1 MIKDY
6 RIHGVTGPNKEFY
19 ATLSGQG
26 IGNHYFHEIVENEGV
41 IQHRFFSGGNEFI
54 VGSEGL
60 SHTGNGGSFCPYMF
74 GVDEPIEDLVKADVI
89 NRLVLFGA
97 RHDDSP
103 TITFADNTFGKETF
117 KEIFLRGHAVFNYY
131 FFVHFSRK
139 KSLKKQQEKIL
150 QVLGKK
156 LKRLPLSLDDDDSR
170 IPEELHSKWSE
181 LGSVFLLL
189 KIINRSHLEFYRK
202 FDELYSMSRS
212 FGEEEQNT
220 LDKLAQRLGI
230 DPYSQER
237 IKIDVMFRNNENR
250 DVVAEYRSVLV
261 EIWKRNEV
269 LFDDSARIS
278 RLRTLALR
286 KGIPANLLDSLDE
299 KLIGDKEVLRT
310 EEPEYRVEA
319 RGVLETIFL
328 RTRQVGVHLEKED
341 LIRLLKTKLTALDKR
356 DSAFDRILIEVG
368 KECDEISTEAGDL
381 SIIEEFGN
389 IVTYFDRFDAVY
401 HMVNGLAF
409 HEEEKLPEDRLR
421 SLLTNKKVFD
431 GIQENLFYDL
441 FIVPIMENPYLPI
454 FGKRKVETLSNGL
467 DNIVTG
473 DLSLQDLVIS
483 IENLV
488 REEKEYRIV
497 KAAMD
502 RWLKKFGR
510 SLRGV
515 DEEQTFIKDVK
526 KMLTSRDLVRAGA
539 PDAFFR
545 KALDDL
551 KMERMYVSTVLPR
564 AIKGKDARI
573 REEFIRTSGLE
584 MMRVEELEREFQL
597 QYRIENGVLEQ
608 IRNKEF

>member
-1 MIKDY
+1 
-6 RIHGVTGPNKEFY
+6 
-19 ATLSGQG
+19 
-26 IGNHYFHEIVENEGV
+26 
-41 IQHRFFSGGNEFI
+41 
-54 VGSEGL
+54 
-60 SHTGNGGSFCPYMF
+60 
-74 GVDEPIEDLVKADVI
+74 
-89 NRLVLFGA
+89 
-97 RHDDSP
+97 
-103 TITFADNTFGKETF
+103 
-117 KEIFLRGHAVFNYY
+117 
-131 FFVHFSRK
+131 
-139 KSLKKQQEKIL
+139 
-150 QVLGKK
+150 
-156 LKRLPLSLDDDDSR
+156 
-170 IPEELHSKWSE
+170 
-181 LGSVFLLL
+181 
-189 KIINRSHLEFYRK
+189 
-202 FDELYSMSRS
+202 
-212 FGEEEQNT
+212 
-220 LDKLAQRLGI
+220 
-230 DPYSQER
+230 
-237 IKIDVMFRNNENR
+237 MFRNNENR

-310 EEPEYRVEA
+310 EEPEYLVEA

-515 DEEQTFIKDVK
+515 NEEQTFIKDVK

>member
-26 IGNHYFHEIVENEGV
+26 IGNRYFHEMVENEGATH
-41 IQHRFFSGGNEFI
+41 HRFFSGGNELVI
-54 VGSEGL
+54 GPEGL

-103 TITFADNTFGKETF
+103 TIKFDDNTSGKETF
-117 KEIFLRGHAVFNYY
+117 QEMFLRGHAVFNYY
-131 FFVHFSRK
+131 FFVHFTRES
-139 KSLKKQQEKIL
+139 STSNQQEKIL
-150 QVLGKK
+150 KILGKA
-156 LKRLPLSLDDDDSR
+156 LKRLPLNMDNDDAL
-170 IPEELHSKWSE
+170 IPEELAGKWSD
-181 LGSVFLLL
+181 LGSVFFLL
-189 KIINRSHLEFYRK
+189 KIVNRPHLEFYRK
-202 FDELYSMSRS
+202 LDEIYSASRS
-212 FGEEEQNT
+212 FGEEEQSV
-220 LDKLAQRLGI
+220 LDELAQRLGI
-230 DPYSQER
+230 DPYSRER
-237 IKIDVMFRNNENR
+237 IKIDVMFRNSENME
-250 DVVAEYRSVLV
+250 VVAEYRSVLV
-261 EIWKRNEV
+261 EIWKRDEV

-299 KLIGDKEVLRT
+299 KLIGDKKVLRS
-310 EEPEYRVEA
+310 EEPEYLVEA

-328 RTRQVGVHLEKED
+328 RTRTVGVHLEKED
-341 LIRLLKTKLTALDKR
+341 LIRLLKTKLTALENR

-368 KECDEISTEAGDL
+368 KECDELSTQAGDP
-381 SIIEEFGN
+381 SILEEFGN

-401 HMVNGLAF
+401 HMVNALAF

-431 GIQENLFYDL
+431 EIVGNLFHDL

-454 FGKRKVETLSNGL
+454 FGRRKVETLSNGL

-488 REEKEYRIV
+488 REEREHRIV
-497 KAAMD
+497 RAAMD

-515 DEEQTFIKDVK
+515 DEEQAFIKDVK
-526 KMLTSRDLVRAGA
+526 KMLTSKDLVRAGA

-551 KMERMYVSTVLPR
+551 KMERMYVSTVLPK

-584 MMRVEELEREFQL
+584 MMRVEELEREFQV
-597 QYRIENGVLEQ
+597 QYRIDNGVIEQ
-608 IRNKEF
+608 IRNREL